1 MTVNATKPAYLV
13 VDAKSSDPQAMARYR
28 DLAQVAVA
36 NFGGRYLVRGAPY
49 EVVEGDWQPQRLVIV
64 EFPSMENA
72 KAFYDSPEYRVAR
85 EARAGVSDFDML
97 LVEAY

>member
-1 MTVNATKPAYLV
+1 MTKPAYLV
-13 VDAKSSDPQAMARYR
+13 VDAKSTDPQAMQCYR

-36 NFGGRYLVRGAPY
+36 NFGGRYLVRGTPY
-49 EVVEGDWQPQRLVIV
+49 AVLEGSDWRPQRLVIV
-64 EFPSMENA
+64 EFPSLENA
-72 KAFYDSPEYRVAR
+72 RAFYDSPEYRVAR